1 MGKRLF
7 ISVVLLALVLWA
19 GTEVLLPALVAKQVE
34 RAMIGML
41 AAQQASAKV
50 VTHPAVGLLTGR
62 LSNVTVEAT
71 GARFDKLTVSQFSAV
86 FRDLQV
92 DPRGLLAAGTVQVQH
107 LGGLDATF
115 VFNDQ
120 DLAAYLNQTVKGFKN
135 ITVTSSPNQVQVTGQ
150 LAAGLASL
158 QVTLDGRVVGEGT
171 QLKFVTERF
180 LLNGTAIAGGGGSRM
195 LAEIPLADLSRV
207 PFPLAIR
214 EVVMDQGRVVVR
226 AGS

>member
-7 ISVVLLALVLWA
+7 VYVVLLALLLWA

-41 AAQQASAKV
+41 AAQQASVKV
-50 VTHPAVGLLTGR
+50 TTHPAVGVLTGR
-62 LSNVTVEAT
+62 LDNVTVDAA

-86 FRDLQV
+86 FHNLQV
-92 DPRGLLAAGTVQVQH
+92 EPRALLTGTVKVQH
-107 LGGLDATF
+107 LGGMDATF
-115 VFNDQ
+115 VFNDH

-135 ITVTSSPNQVQVTGQ
+135 ITVASTPNQVQVTGQ
-150 LAAGLASL
+150 LAAGVASL
-158 QVTLDGRVVGEGT
+158 QVTLDGRVVGQGT

-180 LLNGTAIAGGGGSRM
+180 LLNGTAIAGGGGTRM